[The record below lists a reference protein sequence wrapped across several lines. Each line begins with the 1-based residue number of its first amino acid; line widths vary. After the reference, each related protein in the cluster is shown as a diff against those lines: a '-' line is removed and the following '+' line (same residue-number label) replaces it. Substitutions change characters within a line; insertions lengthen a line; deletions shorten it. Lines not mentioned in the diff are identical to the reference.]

1 MLVTYRRIPDNP
13 YEFVLRKR
21 LATKV
26 RGIKG
31 ATTTKGTSARDVLDA
46 TEELLSKLIQV
57 NNIEQDD
64 VASVQFSTSPDL
76 VAEFPAVAARER
88 LGWNDVPL
96 MCNHEMARPEALT
109 RCIRIL
115 ILWNTSKVQSEI
127 IHVYLHD
134 AAKLRPDLSNSNT

>member
-1 MLVTYRRIPDNP
+1 MVINKAC
-13 YEFVLRKR
+13 EHVLRKR

-26 RGIKG
+26 RGVKG

-46 TEELLSKLIQV
+46 TEELLFKLIQL
-57 NNIEQDD
+57 NSIEQDD

-96 MCNHEMARPEALT
+96 MCSHEMARPGALT
-109 RCIRIL
+109 RCVRIL
-115 ILWNTSKVQSEI
+115 ILWNTSKVQNEI
-127 IHVYLHD
+127 MHVYLHD

>member
-1 MLVTYRRIPDNP
+1 MVTNKPC
-13 YEFVLRKR
+13 EHVLRKR

-26 RGIKG
+26 RGVKG
-31 ATTTKGTSARDVLDA
+31 ATTTKGTSAKDVLDA
-46 TEELLSKLIQV
+46 TEELLFKLIQV

-96 MCNHEMARPEALT
+96 MCSHEMARPGALT
-109 RCIRIL
+109 RCVRIL
-115 ILWNTSKVQSEI
+115 ILWNTNKVQNEI